1 MNIFIYR
8 YIYISIKN
16 ILCCVFR
23 QCFIKLQEEKAQHIR
38 IYARHTTDTLQT
50 TVDEATAITLSLHTS
65 ADYDDPKLD
74 LAIGSRVR
82 VTRNI
87 ATQLG
92 K

>member
-1 MNIFIYR
+1 MLLFCNTNR
-8 YIYISIKN
+8 E
-16 ILCCVFR
+16 
-23 QCFIKLQEEKAQHIR
+23 CFVKLQEEHAQHIR
-38 IYARHTTDTLQT
+38 VYARHTTDTLQA
-50 TVDEATAITLSLHTS
+50 TVDETTAISLSLYTS

-92 K
+92 KNKNSQW

>member
-1 MNIFIYR
+1 M
-8 YIYISIKN
+8 YISIK
-16 ILCCVFR
+16 IFFCVLR

-50 TVDEATAITLSLHTS
+50 TVDETTATALSLHIA
-65 ADYDDPKLD
+65 ADFDDPKLD

-92 K
+92 KQVNK